1 MVTGM
6 VTEEAHVVLQVILL
20 VRRVELL
27 LSTSQLSGVLVVLPG
42 PLAVEVAAALLVLEL
57 PWSEEATLQQVGAPN
72 RSSDPMRAWG
82 AVLSVDV

>member
-6 VTEEAHVVLQVILL
+6 VTEEAHVVLQVISL

-27 LSTSQLSGVLVVLPG
+27 LSTSQLSGVLVAPG
-42 PLAVEVAAALLVLEL
+42 PLAVEAEAAARSVPDL
-57 PWSEEATLQQVGAPN
+57 PQSEEAILQQMGATD

-82 AVLSVDV
+82 AALSVDV

>member
-1 MVTGM
+1 M
-6 VTEEAHVVLQVILL
+6 
-20 VRRVELL
+20 
-27 LSTSQLSGVLVVLPG
+27 VLPG
-42 PLAVEVAAALLVLEL
+42 PLAVEAAAALSVLEL

>member
-6 VTEEAHVVLQVILL
+6 VTEEAHAVLQVILL

-27 LSTSQLSGVLVVLPG
+27 PSTSQLSGVLVVLPG
-42 PLAVEVAAALLVLEL
+42 PSAVEAAAALLVLVA
-57 PWSEEATLQQVGAPN
+57 PWSEEATLQQVGAPD
-72 RSSDPMRAWG
+72 RTSDPMRARG